1 MKVLVT
7 GHRGFI
13 GTVMVPILQN
23 KGFDVVGLD
32 IDLYRFCTYGDAP
45 AAITSINK
53 DVRDVT
59 PEDLKGFDAIVHLAA
74 LSNDPLGNMNPDL
87 TYDINHH
94 ASVRIA
100 EIAREVGVERFLFAS
115 SCSMYG
121 KAGDDILDE
130 TADFNPVTPY
140 ARSKVYVERDVA
152 PMASDSFSPVFLRNA
167 TAYGVSPRIR
177 FDLVINNLTA
187 WAHTTGRIL
196 MKSDGTPWRPLVHI
210 EDITQAVVCAL
221 NAPRETVHNLAV
233 NVGSNEENY
242 QMRDLAQFVKETV
255 PNCEIE
261 YADDAGPDTRCY
273 RVNFDKI
280 HRVFPEFK
288 TKWTARMGVEQC
300 YESYTKHNLSKDEY
314 EGIKYKRIAHIK
326 HLISE
331 GKLDAN
337 LRWSTRSQD
346 EPWVF

>member
-13 GTVMVPILQN
+13 GTVMVPILL
-23 KGFDVVGLD
+23 KEGFDVVGLD
-32 IDLYRFCTYGDAP
+32 TDLYRFCTYGDDP
-45 AAITSINK
+45 VSIPSIDK
-53 DVRDVT
+53 DVRDVE
-59 PEDLKGFDAIVHLAA
+59 PDDLRGFDAIVHLAA
-74 LSNDPLGNMNPDL
+74 LSNDPLGNINPDL

-100 EIAREVGVERFLFAS
+100 EIAREVGVKRFLFAS

-121 KAGDDILDE
+121 KAGDDVLDE

-140 ARSKVYVERDVA
+140 AKSKVYVERDVA

-177 FDLVINNLTA
+177 FDLVINNLVA
-187 WAHTTGRIL
+187 WAHTTGKIL

-221 NAPRETVHNLAV
+221 KADREVIHGLAV

-242 QMRDLAQFVKETV
+242 QMRDLAEMVKETV
-255 PNCEIE
+255 PNCAIE
-261 YADDAGPDTRCY
+261 TEDGAGPDERCY
-273 RVNFDKI
+273 RANFDKI
-280 HRVFPEFK
+280 HRVFPDFK
-288 TKWTARMGVEQC
+288 TKWTTKMGVEQC
-300 YESYTKHNLSKDEY
+300 YQSYLKHGLNSEEY
-314 EGIKYKRIAHIK
+314 EGVKYKRIAHIK
-326 HLISE
+326 QLIAD
-331 GKLDAN
+331 GKLDTN
-337 LRWSTRSQD
+337 LRWQI
-346 EPWVF
+346 